1 MLNKRWYETESSNW
15 NSKITKI
22 LRISFQSKINKE
34 KNVNRLKLNNTKNST
49 SNETKS
55 FMPLK
60 KKNLKHLESLNRNTL
75 EIEINRQLLEE
86 KIPLIF

>member
-1 MLNKRWYETESSNW
+1 
-15 NSKITKI
+15 
-22 LRISFQSKINKE
+22 
-34 KNVNRLKLNNTKNST
+34 
-49 SNETKS
+49 
-55 FMPLK
+55 MPLK